1 MTQKTTNKSARHSA
15 RIALVQALYQ
25 YEQTQA
31 NTTMIAREFI
41 NHRFDNIDQETNYF
55 SPDQSYFQKL
65 MEAIPLKILEIDDEI
80 QKYLQDNWK
89 MERLAAVVRA
99 LLRSACY
106 ELMFEPLV
114 PTPVVLNEY
123 IEVARDF
130 LDEREV
136 KFVNGILDNIAKSVR
151 S

>member
-1 MTQKTTNKSARHSA
+1 MTQKKSNKSARHSA

-25 YEQTQA
+25 HEQTQQ
-31 NTTMIAREFI
+31 NTTIIAREFI
-41 NHRFDNIDQETNYF
+41 DHHFINTDQEADYF
-55 SPDQSYFQKL
+55 APDQSYFQRL
-65 MEAIPLKILEIDDEI
+65 MEAIPLKIPEIDLEI
-80 QKYLQDNWK
+80 QNYLQDNWK
-89 MERLAAVVRA
+89 MDRLAAVVRS

-136 KFVNGILDNIAKSVR
+136 KFVNGILDNIAKNVR
-151 S
+151 V

>member
-1 MTQKTTNKSARHSA
+1 MTEKKSNKSARHSA
-15 RIALVQALYQ
+15 RIAIVQALYQ
-25 YEQTQA
+25 YEQNQQ
-31 NTTMIAREFI
+31 NTTSIAREFI
-41 NHRFDNIDQETNYF
+41 NFRFDQHDDDVNYF

-65 MEAIPLKILEIDDEI
+65 IEAIPLKIEDVDTEI

-89 MERLAAVVRA
+89 MERLSAIIRP

-123 IEVARDF
+123 IEVARNF

-136 KFVNGILDNIAKSVR
+136 KFVNGILDNIAKNVR
-151 S
+151 T

>member
-1 MTQKTTNKSARHSA
+1 MTQKNTNKSARHSA

-25 YEQTQA
+25 HEQTQQ
-31 NTTMIAREFI
+31 NTATIAREFI
-41 NHRFDNIDQETNYF
+41 AHRFDNADQETNYF
-55 SPDQSYFQKL
+55 LPDQSYFQKL
-65 MEAIPLKILEIDDEI
+65 VEAIPLKIPEIDLEI
-80 QKYLQDNWK
+80 QQYLQENWK
-89 MERLAAVVRA
+89 MERLAAVVRS

-114 PTPVVLNEY
+114 PTAVVLNEY

-136 KFVNGILDNIAKSVR
+136 KFINGILDKIAKNVR

>member
-1 MTQKTTNKSARHSA
+1 
-15 RIALVQALYQ
+15 
-25 YEQTQA
+25 
-31 NTTMIAREFI
+31 
-41 NHRFDNIDQETNYF
+41 
-55 SPDQSYFQKL
+55 
-65 MEAIPLKILEIDDEI
+65 MEAIPLKIPDIDDEI
-80 QKYLQDNWK
+80 QKYLQDNWRK
-89 MERLAAVVRA
+89 DRLAPVVRS

-136 KFVNGILDNIAKSVR
+136 KFVNGILDNIAKSVLG
-151 S
+151 